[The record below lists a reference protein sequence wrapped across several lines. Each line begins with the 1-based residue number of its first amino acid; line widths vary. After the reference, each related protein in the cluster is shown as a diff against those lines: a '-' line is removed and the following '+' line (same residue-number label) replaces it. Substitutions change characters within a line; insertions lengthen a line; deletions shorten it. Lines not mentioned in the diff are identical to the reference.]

1 MYHAIEFLI
10 HAPLLH
16 LYIYMCVCVSVTYSE
31 VDMPTYKPDYS

>member
-16 LYIYMCVCVSVTYSE
+16 LYIYICVCVSVTYSE